1 MDSSNNNP
9 LNSAVGDSKLMNKT
23 TSSAAVRARSSS
35 KKSRTGFVRHK
46 PAEGAGGGRF
56 YSYDF
61 PASKKNEERPV
72 GFATVLE
79 DIRDIEQMQDASS
92 RRFSMIVS
100 LRASDGSSRQK
111 RISGMK
117 GFKASE
123 VLTEIENRYK
133 GDLEAWIHSYLQFTY
148 EGIVGNI
155 VGIQMCT
162 FIPADSSKAR
172 LPQATSSRRGF
183 WGQFRKPRS

>member
-1 MDSSNNNP
+1 MDSSSNNP
-9 LNSAVGDSKLMNKT
+9 LNSAVCDSKPMSKT
-23 TSSAAVRARSSS
+23 ASSAAVRARSSS
-35 KKSRTGFVRHK
+35 KKSRAGFVRHK
-46 PAEGAGGGRF
+46 PAEGADGGCF

-61 PASKKNEERPV
+61 PVSKKNEERPV

-79 DIRDIEQMQDASS
+79 DIEQMQDASN

-100 LRASDGSSRQK
+100 LRASDGTSRQK

-133 GDLEAWIHSYLQFTY
+133 GDLEAWIHGYLQFTY

-172 LPQATSSRRGF
+172 LPQATSSRRGL
-183 WGQFRKPRS
+183 WGQLRKPRS

>member
-1 MDSSNNNP
+1 MDSSSNNP
-9 LNSAVGDSKLMNKT
+9 LNSAMGDSKPMNKT
-23 TSSAAVRARSSS
+23 TSSAAVSTRSSS
-35 KKSRTGFVRHK
+35 KKSRAGFVRHK
-46 PAEGAGGGRF
+46 SFVSVAGNAL
-56 YSYDF
+56 YAYTF
-61 PASKKNEERPV
+61 PVSKKNEERPA

-79 DIRDIEQMQDASS
+79 DIRDIEEMQDASS

-100 LRASDGSSRQK
+100 LRASDGTSRQK

-123 VLTEIENRYK
+123 VLTEVENRYK
-133 GDLEAWIHSYLQFTY
+133 GDLEAWIYSYLQFTY

-155 VGIQMCT
+155 VDIQMCT
-162 FIPADSSKAR
+162 FIPTDSSKAR

>member
-1 MDSSNNNP
+1 MDSSSNNP
-9 LNSAVGDSKLMNKT
+9 LNSAVGDSKPMNKT

-61 PASKKNEERPV
+61 TVRKKNEERPG

-79 DIRDIEQMQDASS
+79 DIRDIEQMQDASN

-100 LRASDGSSRQK
+100 LRASDGTPHEM
-111 RISGMK
+111 RIGSMK

-123 VLTEIENRYK
+123 VLTEVENRYK
-133 GDLEAWIHSYLQFTY
+133 GDLEAWIHGYLQFTY

-172 LPQATSSRRGF
+172 LPQATSSRRGL
-183 WGQFRKPRS
+183 WGQLRKPRS